1 MKTKDKIIVGVIII
15 LIITPIIINEV
26 VMRPRLALIND
37 VNKIVEIIKKTEL
50 PVMTKEIVIDNGFKI
65 NNKNYE
71 VKGHGVIFLEKNYSV
86 MLSRDGMCA
95 LKMDYDDKIMFQ
107 KEECPNYRLVNGEKK
122 IVNK

>member
-37 VNKIVEIIKKTEL
+37 VSEIIEIIKKTEL

-65 NNKNYE
+65 NNKKYE

>member
-1 MKTKDKIIVGVIII
+1 MKNKDKIIIGVIII
-15 LIITPIIINEV
+15 LIITPIIINEI
-26 VMRPRLALIND
+26 VMRPRIALIND

-50 PVMTKEIVIDNGFKI
+50 LVMTKEIFIDNGFKI

-71 VKGHGVIFLEKNYSV
+71 VKGRGVIFLEKNYSV
-86 MLSRDGMCA
+86 MLSRNGMCA

>member
-1 MKTKDKIIVGVIII
+1 MKNKDKIIIGVIII
-15 LIITPIIINEV
+15 LIITPIIINEI

-71 VKGHGVIFLEKNYSV
+71 VKGRGVIFLEKNYSV
-86 MLSRDGMCA
+86 MLSRNGMCA